1 MVELLVALKF
11 VSFVHGDVLIYKFID
26 LLVHIVRKLSPDAS
40 SVAEQNENQQ
50 NKKSDH
56 TENNPQNNV
65 RRSGLKWLL
74 LHAFGGHC
82 CETVANQFMNFI
94 RLKIASISDIVD
106 NNRRVIHDLGIKTI
120 VITFLQ
126 NIVGI
131 SLKTVIDQLNN

>member
-1 MVELLVALKF
+1 MMELLIALKF
-11 VSFVHGDVLIYKFID
+11 VSFVHGDVLINKFID

-50 NKKSDH
+50 NKKSNH

-82 CETVANQFMNFI
+82 CETVAN
-94 RLKIASISDIVD
+94 
-106 NNRRVIHDLGIKTI
+106 
-120 VITFLQ
+120 
-126 NIVGI
+126 
-131 SLKTVIDQLNN
+131 